1 MQLNK
6 SNTNDKAFIKYKYKN
21 KNYKNITSLK
31 DLKTEENILNLNI
44 YKKTRNNHKFSSS
57 YSKKKYKNKTR
68 KNYSLS
74 SNKNKPISKDK
85 NIKDMKLQ
93 TNRIINEKKE
103 NKDRNNKSIDLYKK
117 NKESIII
124 IEEDKKDEI
133 DFDSPE
139 ELHYFMVKLS
149 LNYRDLTENY

>member
-1 MQLNK
+1 
-6 SNTNDKAFIKYKYKN
+6 
-21 KNYKNITSLK
+21 
-31 DLKTEENILNLNI
+31 
-44 YKKTRNNHKFSSS
+44 
-57 YSKKKYKNKTR
+57 
-68 KNYSLS
+68 
-74 SNKNKPISKDK
+74 
-85 NIKDMKLQ
+85 MKLQ